1 MVTIFSVPL
10 PLNLASLRR
19 RRKILSRKIARR
31 AFINRPPRRVSVTGF
46 RQYTLWQKGPM
57 ELGMIDED
65 ESVVQVRG
73 PCADVVGRAIEVC
86 RDTRILRDATT
97 INYQP
102 SARLPYATE
111 THCTL

>member
-65 ESVVQVRG
+65 EFVVQLAGHVPMLFAGLAKYVEIHGFGEMR
-73 PCADVVGRAIEVC
+73 
-86 RDTRILRDATT
+86 
-97 INYQP
+97 
-102 SARLPYATE
+102 
-111 THCTL
+111 HH